1 MTPTM
6 MPNMPTNMTVQQPQ
20 SRIKVNR
27 RGLVELSLVC
37 AFLALLTF
45 VVWSWQVD
53 GEAVVALG
61 SALPEQQSALLP
73 QIMRDPTIKLA
84 SVFAEFVLLLAVAL
98 AIAPPAWWLQAEH
111 ILGTEPVRSTTP
123 LRWLGHVIQNSHSQN
138 SQGQNS
144 QSETNH
150 EQVAVNAAGEP
161 IYYQQPSGVVNP
173 LNMPPAQPGAAPAYP
188 PQAGQAQPGQPV
200 PAPQVPG
207 QPQPGQPAP
216 QVPGQPQPGQQI
228 PVQAQPVPGQVATA
242 TEVQPGQTAAPE
254 ATAPLAPLTEVL
266 NFDEDA
272 TDDPL
277 ADLANIKDI
286 LSSAFDEDESID
298 PDRLALANS
307 LDEVDMPLIRTTA
320 RQVFATFVQ

>member
-1 MTPTM
+1 
-6 MPNMPTNMTVQQPQ
+6 MTVQQPQ
-20 SRIKVNR
+20 SRVKVNR
-27 RGLVELSLVC
+27 RGLVELALAC

-45 VVWSWQVD
+45 AVWSWQVD
-53 GEAVVALG
+53 GESVVALG

-98 AIAPPAWWLQAEH
+98 AVAPPAWWLQAEH
-111 ILGTEPVRSTTP
+111 ILGTEPVLSTTP
-123 LRWLGHVIQNSHSQN
+123 LRWLGHVIQNSHNQN
-138 SQGQNS
+138 SHNQNIQGQNS
-144 QSETNH
+144 QSETSN
-150 EQVAVNAAGEP
+150 EQVATNGAGEP

-173 LNMPPAQPGAAPAYP
+173 LNMPPVQPGAAPAYP
-188 PQAGQAQPGQPV
+188 PQTGQAQPGQPV
-200 PAPQVPG
+200 PVPQVPGQPLPGQPQPGQPAPAPQVPG
-207 QPQPGQPAP
+207 QPQPGQPL
-216 QVPGQPQPGQQI
+216 PG
-228 PVQAQPVPGQVATA
+228 QAQPVPGQAATV
-242 TEVQPGQTAAPE
+242 TEVQPVQAAAPE

-266 NFDEDA
+266 NFDEEA

-286 LSSAFDEDESID
+286 LSSAFDEDEGID

-320 RQVFATFVQ
+320 RQIFATFVQ